1 MRIILLLTLLTIKAS
16 CFSQDTIPI
25 SKVDT
30 LLPFFGKLPM
40 RLHGY
45 ENRVVP
51 FGSINPLYVLISYKE
66 SKIKHFEYFR
76 IDSSKY
82 LRYQFFRS
90 DKGSSNEGI
99 KSRGIVVATD
109 EIVDSSTTGVRHI
122 GGWDD
127 KYTREIHYYK
137 GFSKEGEWDE
147 FEDSV
152 FHHIYWTGNY
162 VNNKRTGLWKR
173 MVYGI
178 GDEFVLEEIDYTK
191 DSTKRIFSSNI
202 IKTISLDSLK
212 KMLVGR
218 WHLRS
223 CDEEKGP
230 RMFYSKCQTYDGAY
244 GDDCNNKWARENY
257 YDFTSQTKFVRQRG
271 EGCYNFR
278 ESCTSGQ
285 WKIIEANGE
294 RFIEMKFTNGQTWK
308 LKVLYFD
315 YENNLIT
322 DRQ

>member
-1 MRIILLLTLLTIKAS
+1 MRIKLLLTLLTVTTY

-30 LLPFFGKLPM
+30 LLPFFGKSPI
-40 RLHGY
+40 RLYGY

-51 FGSINPLYVLISYKE
+51 FGSINPLYVLISYKD

-90 DKGSSNEGI
+90 DKGSSNDGI
-99 KSRGIVVATD
+99 KSRGMVVATD

-137 GFSKEGEWDE
+137 SFLKEGEWDE

-152 FHHIYWTGNY
+152 FHHTYWTGNY
-162 VNNKRTGLWKR
+162 ANNKRTGLWKKI
-173 MVYGI
+173 VYGI
-178 GDEFVLEEIDYTK
+178 GDEFTLEEIDYSK
-191 DSTKRIFSSNI
+191 DSTQIIYSKNL
-202 IKTISLDSLK
+202 IKTISIDSLNRV
-212 KMLVGR
+212 LVGR

-223 CDEEKGP
+223 CDAENGP
-230 RMFYSKCQTYDGAY
+230 RMFYSKCELYDGHY
-244 GDDCNNKWARENY
+244 GDDCNNKWAKENY
-257 YDFTSQTKFVRQRG
+257 YDFISTTKFVRQRG
-271 EGCYNFR
+271 EGCYKFR
-278 ESCTSGQ
+278 ESCTTGQ
-285 WKIIEANGE
+285 WQIREKDGL
-294 RFIEMKFTNGQTWK
+294 RFIEMKFTNGQMWK
-308 LKVLYFD
+308 LKILYFD
-315 YENNLIT
+315 SENNLIT